1 MRLHVMYDQTG
12 KIVAAVRLDEDNS
25 KQRPP
30 ADAEDGKLSR
40 PVPKPGFTSAD
51 LDVSAEHAHLTF
63 TEACRQLMG
72 FRRQATSQT
81 AASMKGRPST

>member
-30 ADAEDGKLSR
+30 GRRMGTVR

-63 TEACRQLMG
+63 TEACRQLMVE
-72 FRRQATSQT
+72 
-81 AASMKGRPST
+81 ASGAKPHLKLRPR